1 MPGAKA
7 AGMKDLSGLNPCQR
21 EAVAYCDGPLLVL
34 AGAGSGKTRVLAF
47 KAAYL
52 VSKIGIPPA
61 RILAVTFTNKA
72 ANEMRERVRTLLGS
86 DSKGLQA
93 CTFHSYGLRFLQ
105 RNRDSLHK
113 VGLRKDFVVFDRSDC
128 RSVVKDILE
137 GMNIDQE
144 KIEIPWILDQ
154 LSRRKT
160 KTVSAEEETTFAD
173 RLGEIE
179 KAYEAVLK
187 EQNAVDFDD
196 LLELPLELMKDPVL
210 LERERASLDW
220 ILVDEYQDVN
230 RPQYRLLRKLVGNS
244 GRIMVVG
251 DPDQS
256 IYGWRGADMNMILNF
271 ERDFPGAKTVV
282 LDQNYRSTAQILGA
296 SNGLIRNNLK
306 RKPKNLWTA
315 RDKGEPVKIR
325 LNGDEKEEANFIL
338 SEIESLRR
346 KGYRHGQIA
355 LLYRVN
361 ALSRTYEQ
369 AFLGRGIP
377 YRVVRGTA
385 FYERKEVKDVLSF
398 MRLALN
404 PSDTVSLSRV
414 ANIPP
419 KGLGKKGVEELADY
433 LIKEPGLDPREKW
446 GRIAENR
453 AGFKGKL
460 AVSCAALG
468 AQMKGILDRS
478 ERFALALRF
487 IWEDSGYGDHLART
501 DPRVFDERRENV
513 MELLSIASK
522 QEGNLAEVLAEIS
535 LFTDLEKMDDGGD
548 AVNLLTLHAAKG
560 LEFPV
565 VFMVGMEEGLFPHSR
580 SSEGGEGVEEE
591 RRLCYV
597 GMTRAEE
604 RLYMSGA
611 ESRVLFGSV
620 QRNGY
625 SRFLW
630 EIPQDTVQISEKA
643 HREERGNPYAGRGA
657 YRGRWGW

>member
-1 MPGAKA
+1 MAELKTSVLKG
-7 AGMKDLSGLNPCQR
+7 LTGLNPSQR

-34 AGAGSGKTRVLAF
+34 AGAGSGKTRVLAY

-52 VSKIGIPPA
+52 VAERGVPA
-61 RILAVTFTNKA
+61 ERVLAVTFTNKA
-72 ANEMRERVRTLLGS
+72 ATEMRERVRTLLGPGA
-86 DSKGLQA
+86 KGLQA
-93 CTFHSYGLRFLQ
+93 CTFHSFGLRLLQ
-105 RNRDSLHK
+105 RNRDSLGK

-128 RSVVKDILE
+128 RSVLKEILE
-137 GMNIDQE
+137 GMNLDQE
-144 KIEIPWILDQ
+144 KVEIPWVLDQ
-154 LSRRKT
+154 LSKRKT
-160 KTVSAEEETTFAD
+160 KAVSPDEETSFVD
-173 RLGEIE
+173 LLRELE
-179 KAYEAVLK
+179 KTYNNILK

-196 LLELPLELMKDPVL
+196 LLELPLELLKDPGL
-210 LERERASLDW
+210 LEKERSSLDW

-230 RPQYRLLRKLVGNS
+230 RPQYRLLRKLVADT

-271 ERDFPGAKTVV
+271 ERDFPGAKTVL
-282 LDQNYRSTAQILGA
+282 LDQNYRSTSRILGA

-315 RDKGEPVKIR
+315 RDKGDPVKIV
-325 LNGDEKEEANFIL
+325 LHGDEKQEAAFVL

-346 KGYRHGQIA
+346 KGYRYGQVA

-369 AFLGRGIP
+369 ALLGKGIP

-398 MRLALN
+398 LRLALN
-404 PSDTVSLSRV
+404 PADAVSLSRI
-414 ANIPP
+414 ANVPP
-419 KGLGKKGVEELADY
+419 KGLGKKGIEELAACLSLDP
-433 LIKEPGLDPREKW
+433 ELDPREKW

-453 AGFKGKL
+453 AGLKPKL
-460 AVSCAALG
+460 AVSCAALAG
-468 AQMKGILDRS
+468 QMTGILDRS
-478 ERFALALRF
+478 DNFGSALRF
-487 IWEDSGYGDHLART
+487 VWEETGYGDHLASS
-501 DPRVFDERRENV
+501 DPRGFEERRENV
-513 MELLSIASK
+513 MELLSIASR
-522 QEGNLAEVLAEIS
+522 QEGGLGEVLAEIS

-548 AVNLLTLHAAKG
+548 TVSLLTLHAAKG

-565 VFMVGMEEGLFPHSR
+565 VFMLGMEEGIFPHSR
-580 SSEGGEGVEEE
+580 CTEAGEGVEEE

-604 RLYMSGA
+604 RLFMSAA
-611 ESRVLFGSV
+611 ESRVLFGTIL
-620 QRNGY
+620 RNGY

-630 EIPQDTVQISEKA
+630 EIPQDMVEISERTR
-643 HREERGNPYAGRGA
+643 REERGNPYAGRGSNG
-657 YRGRWGW
+657 RRWGW